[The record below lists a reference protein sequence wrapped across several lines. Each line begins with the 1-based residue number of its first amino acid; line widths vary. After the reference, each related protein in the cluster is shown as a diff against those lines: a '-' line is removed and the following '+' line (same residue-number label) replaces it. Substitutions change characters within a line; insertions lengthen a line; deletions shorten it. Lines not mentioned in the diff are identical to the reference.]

1 MLITILIVIC
11 LIPFIAYLDYHLFS
25 KYAKC
30 PHCKLVILKKKWHVY
45 IIPTTIEILMLM
57 AGIGIGLLTQIEVT

>member
-30 PHCKLVILKKKWHVY
+30 PHCKEVIIEKKWHLY
-45 IIPTTIEILMLM
+45 IVPTTIEMLM
-57 AGIGIGLLTQIEVT
+57 FIGGIAVGLLTQIE